1 MSQSL
6 GGKGCL
12 HLLSEVIQS
21 SFVCT
26 LDFTEQTSFQ
36 CSSSRDENFVLLQR
50 ILDCDEAKLLP
61 ASGGQEG
68 AGPLGV
74 DGDRLGGVHVGEDG
88 DRGLE
93 VGGGQRLGHDG
104 HCGAGQGGQTV
115 QVDLEILA

>member
-6 GGKGCL
+6 GGRGCL
-12 HLLSEVIQS
+12 NLLSEVIQS
-21 SFVCT
+21 SF
-26 LDFTEQTSFQ
+26 DFTEQTSFQ

-50 ILDCDEAKLLP
+50 ILDCDEAELLP
-61 ASGGQEG
+61 ASGGEEG

-115 QVDLEILA
+115 QVNLEIWA